1 MDKLITI
8 LGPTAVGKTNLT
20 LRLAET
26 FGSPV
31 ISGDAYQVYR
41 GLDIGSAKPS
51 KEELASVP
59 HYLIDIL
66 EPHEAYSTALFQDQ
80 AQAIIKEVN
89 DKGQVPILSG
99 GTGLYV
105 QSLLEN
111 YQFSKKDPNVSLR
124 QSLDRLYEEGGIEA
138 LRTYGDALAAKGH
151 ISLNFRD
158 KHRLYRAIELMEV
171 GDYQALTQQTKEG
184 LSYQGPVLGLR
195 RDRKSLYDRINL
207 RVDLMI
213 QAGLFQE
220 VEALLDAGLDKKV
233 QSLKGIGYKEVLD
246 YLMGDLSQ
254 EACIETI
261 KQNTRRFAKRQMTW
275 YKRMPYIQW
284 IDIEEGMTD
293 DDIYNLALPMV
304 EPLMK

>member
-20 LRLAET
+20 LRLAKT
-26 FGSPV
+26 FGSSV

-51 KEELASVP
+51 KEELAAVP

-80 AQAIIKEVN
+80 AQAIIKALN

-138 LRTYGDALAAKGH
+138 LLTYGDALAAKGH

-284 IDIEEGMTD
+284 IDIEDGMTD
-293 DDIYNLALPMV
+293 DDIYNLALPLV